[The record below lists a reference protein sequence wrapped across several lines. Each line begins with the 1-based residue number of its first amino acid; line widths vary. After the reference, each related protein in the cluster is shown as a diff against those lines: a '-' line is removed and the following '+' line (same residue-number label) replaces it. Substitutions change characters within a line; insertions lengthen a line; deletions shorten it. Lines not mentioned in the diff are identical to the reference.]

1 MLELKDVKK
10 IYHTKEK
17 VDVIALDNI
26 NLSFPNNGLIFIL
39 GPSGSGKTTL
49 LNLLGGIDQSTEGK
63 ILYDGKNLLE
73 LSMEDYRRNI
83 VSFVFQE
90 FNLIPNLNVYD
101 NISLVTSK
109 NEKNEKDKLVEDI
122 LLRLGLDGYQK
133 RRIQELSGGQKQRI
147 AIGRALAKG
156 CKILLCDEP
165 TGNLDS
171 KSSKEIF
178 EILKNISK
186 EKLVIVNSH
195 NEELAQEY
203 SDRIIS
209 IRDGKIENDIKKN
222 EIEKIKEDY
231 IENNNISFSSKLRYA
246 LSSLFSCKLK
256 TIISTILIILSLL
269 SVCLMIVFLTYNAE
283 RVNALS
289 SKNDSI
295 EYLVKNTGAD
305 LQPNNL
311 NFSTLNDVN
320 SIIDEDKYIDGYNI
334 QKTNFYIVNDK
345 NKHIIDSLNYYFKD
359 ELETNSCYVTDFY
372 INFTLNTNDKYKINN
387 YSSFNDLKNTDVYY
401 NDVFQYKIAGVIKT
415 DYLSFYDI
423 TGNKNE
429 KIIDKYS
436 EIRDYQGDFN
446 KKTYCEYNVI
456 YGNMETFES
465 ISSGINYFYYNNY
478 DSNITVKTDYIL
490 KKLTSINISYINEVY
505 NFNFFM
511 NDGYYGSLSKEDEYY
526 KKIVLDKNDV
536 VITPALYD
544 FIFDTK
550 IEWENLNF
558 LYQNGIYEGKPYT
571 NALSHLGETVSFTIE
586 KNGKKTVFS
595 NVTIVGVNNEL
606 LEGDSYRIYS
616 IDNRKISNYFLSN
629 CTMKIVDWKNIN
641 NKNYVLKE
649 LRKIDILLA
658 GGKFTAAYDL
668 EYSYKM
674 MSYFFIALGIM
685 TVFISIISI
694 INLVINRINDN
705 KKEIGILYA
714 SGCNKTDIEEMYLIP
729 IAIITFSSL
738 LFSAILVAISC
749 EVLNHVIAHKGI
761 EYISP
766 LFLNIES
773 ILALLFS
780 AILMIFFGHIPLK
793 RYLKK
798 KPIDIIR

>member
-1 MLELKDVKK
+1 MLELKNVKK

-387 YSSFNDLKNTDVYY
+387 YSSFNELKNTDVYY

-415 DYLSFYDI
+415 DYLSFYNSFGDE
-423 TGNKNE
+423 NKNNMS
-429 KIIDKYS
+429 KYS
-436 EIRDYQGDFN
+436 ATMDYLADFN
-446 KKTYCEYNVI
+446 MKTNCEYNVI
-456 YGNMETFES
+456 YGNKETFES
-465 ISSGINYFYYNNY
+465 ISSGINYFYYDKY
-478 DSNITVKTDYIL
+478 DSITVETDNNEKKLSELSINIL
-490 KKLTSINISYINEVY
+490 KKSDDLE
-505 NFNFFM
+505 FFM
-511 NDGYYGSLSKEDEYY
+511 NDGYFGSLAKRDESY
-526 KKIVLDKNDV
+526 KKIVLDKNDI
-536 VITPALYD
+536 VINPILYD

-550 IEWENLNF
+550 IEWESLNF
-558 LYQNGIYEGKPYT
+558 LYNYGIHEGKPYT
-571 NALSHLGETVSFTIE
+571 NVLPHLGETVSFTIINKGNKIE
-586 KNGKKTVFS
+586 FS
-595 NVTIVGVNNEL
+595 NVKVVGVCKKFYES
-606 LEGDSYRIYS
+606 DKTYKVYS
-616 IDNRKISNYFLSN
+616 IASDNISNYVLSD
-629 CTMKIVDWKNIN
+629 CITKIVDWKNIN
-641 NKNYVLKE
+641 NKNFVIKE
-649 LRKIDILLA
+649 LRKINILLA

-668 EYSYKM
+668 EFPYRM
-674 MSYFFIALGIM
+674 MAYFFIALGIIF
-685 TVFISIISI
+685 VLFSIISI
-694 INLVINRINDN
+694 INLVIHRINDN